1 MKTVR
6 LILVVVVLSL
16 LVGMLI
22 PVFGAQKSAAV
33 NTASQALNPVAMDS
47 PFLSP
52 FLLAASAPVIA
63 AAGEQPDNSIAGYSC
78 KLTAQKPADW
88 TPMVSRNI
96 FNVSWTLKNV
106 GTKVW
111 GIHGVDVRYRG
122 DTRMHYKV
130 PDLFDLPKKVG
141 PGQSITLKMDMMAP
155 KLPGYYVSNWG
166 FYTGGLVFCKFY
178 VIIVVTH

>member
-6 LILVVVVLSL
+6 LILIVVVLSL
-16 LVGMLI
+16 LLGTLI
-22 PVFGAQKSAAV
+22 PAFGAQESAAV
-33 NTASQALNPVAMDS
+33 NTSSQTLNAAALDS
-47 PFLSP
+47 PFISP
-52 FLLAASAPVIA
+52 FLFAASAPVIV
-63 AAGEQPDNSIAGYSC
+63 AAGEQPESNTYGYSC

-141 PGQSITLKMDMMAP
+141 PGQNITLKLDMMAP

-166 FYTGGLVFCKFY
+166 FYVGNLVFCKFY
-178 VIIVVTH
+178 VIIVVTR